1 MLEAPPDT
9 KKMYV
14 LVNKSKLT
22 LQQCAVQACHSVSEY
37 MGLYGNEENTNDW
50 CFNKEH
56 RTMILCEATEDQM
69 VKMMKIY
76 DLLGKNYRTFREPD
90 LNDLLTAVA
99 FEPIFASEGARLFKK
114 FKLI

>member
-1 MLEAPPDT
+1 MLEAPPDY

-22 LQQCAVQACHSVSEY
+22 LQQSAVQACHSVAEY
-37 MGLYGNEENTNDW
+37 MGLYGDDENTNDW
-50 CFNKEH
+50 CFNKDH
-56 RTMILCEATEDQM
+56 RTMILCEANETQM
-69 VKMMKIY
+69 VKMMKMF
-76 DLLGKNYRTFREPD
+76 DMLNKKYRTFREPD

-99 FEPIFASEGARLFKK
+99 FEPIWASEGEQLFKK